1 MLVNQHGVG
10 GGGLLT
16 GTATMRPT
24 SFGGTM
30 ILQTKTT
37 HNLTFQVKEFVGQE
51 GGMDE
56 DEFGSPVAD
65 LALAVRNIELARI
78 AKPDSDWLIVCRVIT
93 TVS

>member
-1 MLVNQHGVG
+1 
-10 GGGLLT
+10 
-16 GTATMRPT
+16 
-24 SFGGTM
+24 M

-78 AKPDSDWLIVCRVIT
+78 AKPSADWIIACRVIT